1 MPPAFKSAAFVAVAI
16 VLVAAASFSLGYG
29 IRGRGPTA
37 SSPTASSRP
46 PQAESFLESFYAQLD
61 YEAAVE
67 AENVL
72 VRADDLL
79 GWASSGFDDPDA
91 LVQLAGICDSI
102 PHVSRFRA
110 RPFDDFGQLL
120 SATEAVC
127 NAVRDEAVQNTPY
140 DWTLLIK
147 QRVFRPRDH
156 LHAKGRVL
164 VGAHAFNL
172 RSWAGRVVIDGEKSI
187 SYAVRFCER
196 IPAGG
201 YDAVSPPLDEASAR
215 IGRAIVDLC
224 RDPNAGG
231 SINQIAVR
239 IGSELR
245 GESGH

>member
-1 MPPAFKSAAFVAVAI
+1 MSPALKSAAFVAVAI
-16 VLVAAASFSLGYG
+16 VLVAAASFSMGYR
-29 IRGRGPTA
+29 IRGRGPT
-37 SSPTASSRP
+37 TSSRP
-46 PQAESFLESFYAQLD
+46 PQTESFLESFSAQLD

-127 NAVRDEAVQNTPY
+127 NAVRDESVENTPY
-140 DWTLLIK
+140 DWRLLIE
-147 QRVFRPRDH
+147 QRIFRPRDH

-164 VGAHAFNL
+164 VAAHAFNL

-201 YDAVSPPLDEASAR
+201 YGAVSPPLDEASAR